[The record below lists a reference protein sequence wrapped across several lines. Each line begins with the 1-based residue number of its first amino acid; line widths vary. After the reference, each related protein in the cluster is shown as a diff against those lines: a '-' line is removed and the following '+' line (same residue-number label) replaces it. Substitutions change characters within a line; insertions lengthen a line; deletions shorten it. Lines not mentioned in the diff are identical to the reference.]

1 MFLFYIYINQQRKT
15 YFCCNT
21 QERMQR
27 RETNDENRGI
37 CCRLIR
43 YVVVKLMAG
52 QKEDKSAKKK
62 LIKKGS
68 NSDIT
73 IHYKEREDNA
83 ANAINTRSRAERERV
98 IMLVNGS
105 DVKSVASEAS
115 FVRPHAEVVAR
126 PEDVRKRTQPK
137 PVSID
142 IDKKSDAFIQS
153 RLEMM
158 RKRL

>member
-1 MFLFYIYINQQRKT
+1 MH
-15 YFCCNT
+15 
-21 QERMQR
+21 R
-27 RETNDENRGI
+27 RETSDENRGV

-43 YVVVKLMAG
+43 YVVVKLMSG
-52 QKEDKSAKKK
+52 QKEEKSAKRK

-73 IHYKEREDNA
+73 IHFKEREDNA
-83 ANAINTRSRAERERV
+83 ANAINTSSRSERERV
-98 IMLVNGS
+98 IMLVNGG
-105 DVKSVASEAS
+105 DVKSIASEAS
-115 FVRPHAEVVAR
+115 FVRPPAVVSK
-126 PEDVRKRTQPK
+126 PEDVRKRSQPT

>member
-1 MFLFYIYINQQRKT
+1 MK
-15 YFCCNT
+15 
-21 QERMQR
+21 R
-27 RETNDENRGI
+27 REINDENRGI

-43 YVVVKLMAG
+43 YVVVKLMSG

-73 IHYKEREDNA
+73 IHFKEREDNA
-83 ANAINTRSRAERERV
+83 ANAINTSSRSERERV
-98 IMLVNGS
+98 IMLFNGT
-105 DVKSVASEAS
+105 DVKSVPSEAS
-115 FVRPHAEVVAR
+115 FVAK
-126 PEDVRKRTQPK
+126 PEDVRKRSQPK

>member
-1 MFLFYIYINQQRKT
+1 
-15 YFCCNT
+15 
-21 QERMQR
+21 MQR
-27 RETNDENRGI
+27 REMNDEKRGI

-52 QKEDKSAKKK
+52 QKEDKSVKKK

-68 NSDIT
+68 NSDIK
-73 IHYKEREDNA
+73 IHFKEREDNA
-83 ANAINTRSRAERERV
+83 INTRSTAERERESV
-98 IMLVNGS
+98 IMLVNGGS
-105 DVKSVASEAS
+105 DVKSIASEA
-115 FVRPHAEVVAR
+115 
-126 PEDVRKRTQPK
+126 EDVRKRSQPK
-137 PVSID
+137 PAVSID

>member
-1 MFLFYIYINQQRKT
+1 
-15 YFCCNT
+15 
-21 QERMQR
+21 MQR
-27 RETNDENRGI
+27 RETGDENRGV

-43 YVVVKLMAG
+43 YVVVKLMSG
-52 QKEDKSAKKK
+52 QKEEKSVKKK

-73 IHYKEREDNA
+73 IHFKEREGNA
-83 ANAINTRSRAERERV
+83 ANAINTSSRSERERV
-98 IMLVNGS
+98 IMLVNGGS

-115 FVRPHAEVVAR
+115 FVRPHAAVVVAK
-126 PEDVRKRTQPK
+126 PEDVRRRSQPK

>member
-1 MFLFYIYINQQRKT
+1 MQRK
-15 YFCCNT
+15 
-21 QERMQR
+21 EI
-27 RETNDENRGI
+27 NDENRGV

-52 QKEDKSAKKK
+52 QKDDKSVKKK
-62 LIKKGS
+62 LIKKES
-68 NSDIT
+68 KSDIK
-73 IHYKEREDNA
+73 IHFKEREEDSE
-83 ANAINTRSRAERERV
+83 ANAISSRSRAETESV

-105 DVKSVASEAS
+105 DVKNVGREAS
-115 FVRPHAEVVAR
+115 FVRPHAVVMAK
-126 PEDVRKRTQPK
+126 PEDVMRRSQPK

-153 RLEMM
+153 RLERM